1 MLWLQIWTRHSIRR
15 WLVPNFSSVST
26 TETLNKLWLW
36 LCTEPPTSP
45 LVSHQSWP
53 CHGCNGVASSH
64 SLTSQFKNCQYF
76 LPSCNDLRV
85 FSIIETLVART
96 MDIAI
101 LIFYYWSCQHFSKT
115 VSFPFILDKPPPVP
129 ASHRPDPF
137 VKIFLLPDKT
147 RKRKTEFV
155 KESLNPVWEES
166 FNFTVPRDQLKE
178 KRLMLVVMDRK
189 GLFLRYLGHLTS
201 SHVAN
206 KIKY

>member
-1 MLWLQIWTRHSIRR
+1 MLWLQIWTRHSIPR

-26 TETLNKLWLW
+26 TGTLNKLWLW
-36 LCTEPPTSP
+36 LCTGQPTSH

-85 FSIIETLVART
+85 FSIIDMILVART
-96 MDIAI
+96 MDIAV

-115 VSFPFILDKPPPVP
+115 VSFPFILDKPAPVP

-166 FNFTVPRDQLKE
+166 FNFTVHRDQLKE

-189 GLFLRYLGHLTS
+189 GLFLRYLDTL
-201 SHVAN
+201 HVTRF
-206 KIKY
+206 